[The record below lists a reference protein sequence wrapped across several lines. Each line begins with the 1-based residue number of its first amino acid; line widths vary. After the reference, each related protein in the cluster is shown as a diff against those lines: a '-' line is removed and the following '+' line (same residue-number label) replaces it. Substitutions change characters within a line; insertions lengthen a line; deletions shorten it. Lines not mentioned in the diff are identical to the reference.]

1 MNDHL
6 RMSLDPITTYR
17 NLDGSVERWWSAR
30 TLTHRQV
37 TIETTIKTLTDS
49 AGDLS
54 AADVELLVS
63 DQKSPR
69 RIGIP
74 VAVLDSVIAALSTAR
89 DDAGTVIATDPGTE

>member
-1 MNDHL
+1 MNAPL
-6 RMSLDPITTYR
+6 RMSRDPITTYR

-37 TIETTIKTLTDS
+37 TIETTIKTLNNS
-49 AGDLS
+49 AGEIS
-54 AADVELLVS
+54 AADVELLIT

-74 VAVLDSVIAALSTAR
+74 VAVLDSVITALTTAR
-89 DDAGTVIATDPGTE
+89 DDARTVMSTDAGTE

>member
-1 MNDHL
+1 MNAPL
-6 RMSLDPITTYR
+6 RMSMDPITTYR

-37 TIETTIKTLTDS
+37 TIETTIKTLNNS
-49 AGDLS
+49 AGEIS
-54 AADVELLVS
+54 AADVELLVT

-74 VAVLDSVIAALSTAR
+74 VAVLDSVIAALTTAR
-89 DDAGTVIATDPGTE
+89 DDARTVMSTDAGTE

>member
-1 MNDHL
+1 MNAPL
-6 RMSLDPITTYR
+6 RMSVDPITTYR

-37 TIETTIKTLTDS
+37 TIETTIKTLNNS
-49 AGDLS
+49 AGEIS
-54 AADVELLVS
+54 AADVELLVT

-74 VAVLDSVIAALSTAR
+74 VAVLDSVIAALTTAR
-89 DDAGTVIATDPGTE
+89 DDARTVIATDAGTE